1 MDLSEFEHIFGAS
14 ESAFV
19 IWDTDNNGLID
30 SLELFSGITLFSD
43 TKFED
48 KIRFLFDLFDF
59 NELDSLA
66 PVDIEFM
73 VYSCLSATYKIF
85 SINQEDIIVDEISK
99 FVQSCFS
106 NDQRINVVNLL
117 DVASKNN
124 SQIQDFFNAIKNNQS
139 QQQQSKTSK
148 EEKNIKQLY
157 SNK

>member
-1 MDLSEFEHIFGAS
+1 MGGQITVIKNNTFRKNTNSLLNVPLSRVRDFHASFKSICDNFSMDLSEFEHIFGLS

-66 PVDIEFM
+66 LVDIEFM
-73 VYSCLSATYKIF
+73 IYCSLSAT
-85 SINQEDIIVDEISK
+85 
-99 FVQSCFS
+99 
-106 NDQRINVVNLL
+106 
-117 DVASKNN
+117 
-124 SQIQDFFNAIKNNQS
+124 
-139 QQQQSKTSK
+139 
-148 EEKNIKQLY
+148 
-157 SNK
+157 

>member
-43 TKFED
+43 TKLED

-66 PVDIEFM
+66 LVDIEFM
-73 VYSCLSATYKIF
+73 IYCCISATYKIYSISQEIYAEEIAAFVNKNF
-85 SINQEDIIVDEISK
+85 SIDV
-99 FVQSCFS
+99 
-106 NDQRINVVNLL
+106 RINVVKLL
-117 DVASKNN
+117 QNSKQCQEIQEFFSIIKMENPNN
-124 SQIQDFFNAIKNNQS
+124 GMKKFVTA
-139 QQQQSKTSK
+139 
-148 EEKNIKQLY
+148 
-157 SNK
+157 